1 MELQNILIIFAE
13 KIKMTQHELT
23 TAQIA
28 ALQKLDEEPN
38 KFYQAHIP
46 VSTTNIYVAQTGKSL
61 RRLSIAIAIDVYTSG
76 IGRARMRYC
85 YDCLRQLNK
94 RSLLCENLE
103 AYIRQLN
110 EKVEYN
116 LAILCNKII

>member
-1 MELQNILIIFAE
+1 
-13 KIKMTQHELT
+13 MTQHELT
-23 TAQIA
+23 AAQIA
-28 ALQKLDEEPN
+28 ALQKLGEEPN
-38 KFYQAHIP
+38 KFYQVHFP

-76 IGRARMRYC
+76 IGRARMRDC

-94 RSLLCENLE
+94 RGLLCENLE

-110 EKVEYN
+110 EKVEHY
-116 LAILCNKII
+116 LAILCNKVI